1 MNQERLYIDYLR
13 DILEHAEIAQRFV
26 RGMSGDDFLQDEKT
40 VFAVIRALEVVG
52 EATKKI
58 PQEITEKYPNVPW
71 REMAGMRDKLIH
83 DYFGVNLGVIWK
95 TATEDIP
102 ELVPL
107 IRQVLKNETSA

>member
-1 MNQERLYIDYLR
+1 MNQGRLYIDYLR
-13 DILEHAEIAQRFV
+13 DVLEHAELAQSFV
-26 RGMSGDDFLQDEKT
+26 RGISGDDFLQDEKT

-58 PQEITEKYPNVPW
+58 PQEVREKYPNVPW
-71 REMAGMRDKLIH
+71 REMAGMREKLIH

-102 ELVPL
+102 ELIPE

>member
-1 MNQERLYIDYLR
+1 MNREHLYIDYLR
-13 DILEHAEIAQRFV
+13 DILEHAEKVQRFV
-26 RGMSGDDFLQDEKT
+26 AGMTVDDFLQDEKT

-58 PQEITEKYPNVPW
+58 PTEVREKYPNVPW
-71 REMAGMRDKLIH
+71 REMAGTRDKLIH

-102 ELVPL
+102 DL
-107 IRQVLKNETSA
+107 IPTVRQVLQNETSS